1 MTGANDRD
9 FRREE
14 TPMTTRFPVITA
26 VVFLL
31 TITGSAFAHHA
42 TASYDMTQSSTV
54 KGTVTNF
61 EWTNPHAYIYLD
73 VKDAKGATEKWTV
86 ELGTIGMLSR
96 AGWKRDS
103 VKPGDEI
110 TATGNPARDRRPLMR
125 FEKLVFANGREL
137 TSAVQ

>member
-1 MTGANDRD
+1 MRIRLAA
-9 FRREE
+9 
-14 TPMTTRFPVITA
+14 VIAA
-26 VVFLL
+26 VLVLML
-31 TITGSAFAHHA
+31 AGSVFAHHA
-42 TASYDMTQSSTV
+42 TASYNMTQSSTV

-73 VKDAKGATEKWTV
+73 VKDAKGTTEKWTV

-96 AGWKRDS
+96 AGWKRDT

-110 TATGNPARDRRPLMR
+110 TATGNPAKDGRPLMR

-137 TSAVQ
+137 TSEVQ

>member
-1 MTGANDRD
+1 MAERNDRKG
-9 FRREE
+9 REE
-14 TPMTTRFPVITA
+14 TPMRTRLPVFIA
-26 VVFLL
+26 AVFLL
-31 TITGSAFAHHA
+31 AASAFAHHA
-42 TASYDMTQSSTV
+42 TASYNMTQSSTV
-54 KGTVTNF
+54 KGMVTNF

-73 VKDAKGATEKWTV
+73 VKNPKGAVEKWTV

-110 TATGNPARDRRPLMR
+110 TATGNPAKDGRPLLR
-125 FEKLVFANGREL
+125 FEKLAFANGREL

>member
-1 MTGANDRD
+1 MRI
-9 FRREE
+9 RL
-14 TPMTTRFPVITA
+14 A
-26 VVFLL
+26 V
-31 TITGSAFAHHA
+31 TIIAVSVLMLAASAFAHHA
-42 TASYDMTQSSTV
+42 TASYNMTESSTV

-73 VKDAKGATEKWTV
+73 VKNAKGAVEKWTV

-103 VKPGDEI
+103 LKAGDEI
-110 TATGNPARDRRPLMR
+110 TATGNPAKDGRPLLR
-125 FEKLVFANGREL
+125 FEKLAFANGREM

>member
-1 MTGANDRD
+1 MRI
-9 FRREE
+9 RL
-14 TPMTTRFPVITA
+14 A
-26 VVFLL
+26 VTIIAVSLL
-31 TITGSAFAHHA
+31 MLAASAFAHHA
-42 TASYDMTQSSTV
+42 TASYNMTQSSAV

-73 VKDAKGATEKWTV
+73 VKNAKGAVEKWTV

-103 VKPGDEI
+103 LKAGDEI
-110 TATGNPARDRRPLMR
+110 TATGNPAKDGRQLLR
-125 FEKLVFANGREL
+125 FEKLAFANGREM